1 MRSSISSGISLAAS
15 QPSLYLNNSGPSLPG
30 AVQPAPSTNMDVSLI
45 CHDMTV
51 SRSVYRQA
59 LKQLPLQ
66 MQFVPDYKGS
76 TFNPEWLEKAEIA
89 PSAERVKFH
98 TEYAELW
105 NKVSSRPEKSE
116 PSFSRLV
123 FALRPMSF
131 SLAFSLSCSPTAA
144 DPI

>member
-1 MRSSISSGISLAAS
+1 MRSPISSGISLAAS
-15 QPSLYLNNSGPSLPG
+15 QPSLYLNNSGPSLPE
-30 AVQPAPSTNMDVSLI
+30 AVQPAPSIHI

-116 PSFSRLV
+116 PSFARLV

-131 SLAFSLSCSPTAA
+131 SLACSLSCSPTAA
-144 DPI
+144 DLI